1 MKSKKIGTLLIGIG
15 VVIMLIAAL
24 NGFIHF
30 SDKLDITYLTGVGVV
45 FLCSGTIIKN
55 KKPL

>member
-1 MKSKKIGTLLIGIG
+1 LKSKKIGTLLIGVG
-15 VVIMLIAAL
+15 FVFCLLAVL
-24 NGFIHF
+24 NSFIHF
-30 SDKLDITYLTGVGVV
+30 SDKLDRTYLTSVGVV